1 MTTNCQVILTD
12 DDSDDRMF
20 LVEALQNNGFSSYL
34 CEAENGRSLFD
45 LLLSI
50 KNEAGRNLPELV
62 VLDLNM
68 PQLSGFEVLK
78 MLKNDI
84 DFSRIP
90 VVILT
95 SSSRMEDEKFCKNAG
110 CLGYLKK
117 PHSISGYDVIAKELL
132 TIINTNIVCD

>member
-12 DDSDDRMF
+12 DDQDDRMF
-20 LVEALQNNGFSSYL
+20 LVEALQNNRFGGYL
-34 CEAENGRSLFD
+34 CEAENGRSLLD
-45 LLLSI
+45 MLQLI
-50 KNEAGRNLPELV
+50 KKEPGKNLPDLI

-68 PQLSGFEVLK
+68 PQLNGFEVLK

-84 DFSRIP
+84 NFHKIP
-90 VVILT
+90 VVVLT

-132 TIINTNIVCD
+132 TIINTKIVCD